1 MFQVIGFLSKSSNFQ
16 LLTFNF
22 LLPLT
27 LVHGLLTPNSIMSK
41 NFKIICSFII
51 IGILI
56 SIVLNLNT
64 GFLNLHFSDFFSET
78 QNSQIAQL
86 RINRV
91 LVMLL
96 AGISIPT
103 SGFLLQEYFQ
113 NPLAGP
119 SVLGITSVAS
129 LSVAFYIFFS
139 QNLVLPEFLQN
150 GFISISAILGSLL
163 LMLVLLAF
171 SGRFQDK
178 SFLIIFGFLIS
189 ALAGAI
195 VSILQLYAD
204 NQSLKNYILWSFGAN
219 NSVKLN
225 QIYILSAI
233 VLLGLFLSFKAIKP
247 LIGNALG
254 TSYAQSLGVNLSQLK
269 YLVII
274 ASSLLSASV
283 TAFLGP
289 ILFIGIVVP
298 HFCRLI
304 FNPAKLW
311 QQWILNMLLG
321 ILIME
326 GFSVISEVT
335 QFPLNVITSLF
346 GIPVI
351 LMMMFKAHR

>member
-1 MFQVIGFLSKSSNFQ
+1 
-16 LLTFNF
+16 
-22 LLPLT
+22 
-27 LVHGLLTPNSIMSK
+27 MSK
-41 NFKIICSFII
+41 NFKITTFLLI
-51 IGILI
+51 IGII
-56 SIVLNLNT
+56 FSIVVNLNI
-64 GFLNLHFSDFFSET
+64 GFLNLHFTDFISSTSE
-78 QNSQIAQL
+78 NSQIAQL
-86 RINRV
+86 RINRI

-139 QNLVLPEFLQN
+139 QDFVLPEFLQN
-150 GFISISAILGSLL
+150 SFLSFTAIGGSLV
-163 LMLVLLAF
+163 LMLILLAF
-171 SGRFQDK
+171 SGKFQDK
-178 SFLIIFGFLIS
+178 SFLIIFGFLVS
-189 ALAGAI
+189 ALAGAV
-195 VSILQLYAD
+195 VSILQFYAE

-219 NSVKLN
+219 NQVSRS
-225 QIYILSAI
+225 QIWILLII
-233 VLLGLFLSFKAIKP
+233 VLIGLFLTFKTIKP
-247 LIGNALG
+247 LIGNSLG
-254 TSYAQSLGVNLSQLK
+254 TAYAQSLGVNLKRLK
-269 YLVII
+269 FFIII

-298 HFCRLI
+298 HFCRML

-321 ILIME
+321 IFIME
-326 GFSVISEVT
+326 FFSIISESS

-351 LMMMFKAHR
+351 LMMMLKSKKSQV

>member
-1 MFQVIGFLSKSSNFQ
+1 MTNSFKITTILILIAIVISIVVNLNIGFLE
-16 LLTFNF
+16 LNF
-22 LLPLT
+22 L
-27 LVHGLLTPNSIMSK
+27 
-41 NFKIICSFII
+41 
-51 IGILI
+51 
-56 SIVLNLNT
+56 
-64 GFLNLHFSDFFSET
+64 DFFS
-78 QNSQIAQL
+78 SGSDHAQIAQL
-86 RINRV
+86 RINRI

-119 SVLGITSVAS
+119 SVLGITSIAS

-139 QNLVLPEFLQN
+139 QDLMLPEFLQN
-150 GFISISAILGSLL
+150 SFLSITAIGGSLI
-163 LMLVLLAF
+163 LMIILLAF
-171 SGRFQDK
+171 SDKFQDK

-189 ALAGAI
+189 ALAGAV
-195 VSILQLYAD
+195 VSILQFYAE

-219 NSVKLN
+219 NQVSTN
-225 QIYILSAI
+225 QIWVLTIIVILGI
-233 VLLGLFLSFKAIKP
+233 FITFKTIKP
-247 LIGNALG
+247 LIGNSLG
-254 TSYAQSLGVNLSQLK
+254 TAYAQSLGVNLRQLK
-269 YLVII
+269 YFVII

-298 HFCRLI
+298 HFCRML
-304 FNPAKLW
+304 FNPSKLW

-321 ILIME
+321 IFIME
-326 GFSVISEVT
+326 FFSIISESS

-351 LMMMFKAHR
+351 LMMMLKKQNTI

>member
-1 MFQVIGFLSKSSNFQ
+1 MKI
-16 LLTFNF
+16 
-22 LLPLT
+22 
-27 LVHGLLTPNSIMSK
+27 
-41 NFKIICSFII
+41 NFKVLTITVFVLIIAAIAI
-51 IGILI
+51 
-56 SIVLNLNT
+56 NLQT
-64 GFLNLHFSDFFSET
+64 GFLKLNFTDFLTNS
-78 QNSQIAQL
+78 QNSQIAGL

-91 LVMLL
+91 LAMVL

-119 SVLGITSVAS
+119 SVLGISSVAS

-139 QNLVLPEFLQN
+139 QNLLLPDFLQN
-150 GFISISAILGSLL
+150 SFLSLSAIAGSII
-163 LMLVLLAF
+163 LMLILLAF

-195 VSILQLYAD
+195 VSILQFYAD

-219 NSVKLN
+219 NSLSGN
-225 QIYILSAI
+225 QLLILS
-233 VLLGLFLSFKAIKP
+233 VLVIFGLILSFKTIKP

-254 TSYAQSLGVNLSQLK
+254 TNYAQSLGVNLTQLK
-269 YLVII
+269 ILIII

-304 FNPAKLW
+304 YNPSKLW

-326 GFSVISEVT
+326 IFSTVSEVS
-335 QFPLNVITSLF
+335 QFPINVITSLF

-351 LMMMFKAHR
+351 LVMMLKNHVN

>member
-1 MFQVIGFLSKSSNFQ
+1 M
-16 LLTFNF
+16 T
-22 LLPLT
+22 
-27 LVHGLLTPNSIMSK
+27 K
-41 NFKIICSFII
+41 NFKTICIFII
-51 IGILI
+51 IGIII
-56 SIVLNLNT
+56 SVVINLNI
-64 GFLNLHFSDFFSET
+64 GFLKLDFADFFSTNSE
-78 QNSQIAQL
+78 NSQIAQL

-91 LVMLL
+91 LIMLL

-129 LSVAFYIFFS
+129 LSVAFYIFLS
-139 QNLVLPEFLQN
+139 QDLVLPEFLQN
-150 GFISISAILGSLL
+150 GFLSISAIAGSLV
-163 LMLVLLAF
+163 LMFILLAF
-171 SGRFQDK
+171 SNKFQDK
-178 SFLIIFGFLIS
+178 SFLIIFGFLVS
-189 ALAGAI
+189 ALAGAV
-195 VSILQLYAD
+195 VSILQFYGE

-219 NSVKLN
+219 NQVTKN
-225 QIYILSAI
+225 QILVLFAIIL
-233 VLLGLFLSFKAIKP
+233 VGLFLSFKSIKP
-247 LIGNALG
+247 LIGNSLG
-254 TSYAQSLGVNLSQLK
+254 TAYAQSFGVNLNLLK
-269 YLVII
+269 YLIII

-298 HFCRLI
+298 HFSRMI

-321 ILIME
+321 IFIMQF
-326 GFSVISEVT
+326 FSIVSEIT

-351 LMMMFKAHR
+351 LMMMRGKRAK

>member
-1 MFQVIGFLSKSSNFQ
+1 
-16 LLTFNF
+16 
-22 LLPLT
+22 
-27 LVHGLLTPNSIMSK
+27 
-41 NFKIICSFII
+41 
-51 IGILI
+51 
-56 SIVLNLNT
+56 
-64 GFLNLHFSDFFSET
+64 
-78 QNSQIAQL
+78 
-86 RINRV
+86 
-91 LVMLL
+91 MLL

-139 QNLVLPEFLQN
+139 KDFILPEFLQN
-150 GFISISAILGSLL
+150 SFLSFSAIAGSLF
-163 LMLVLLAF
+163 LMVILLAF
-171 SGRFQDK
+171 SGKFQDK

-195 VSILQLYAD
+195 VSILQFYAE

-219 NSVKLN
+219 NQVSTN
-225 QIYILSAI
+225 QVLILTFI
-233 VLLGLFLSFKAIKP
+233 VIIGLFLSFRTIKP
-247 LIGNALG
+247 LIGNSLG
-254 TSYAQSLGVNLSQLK
+254 TAYAQSLGVNLKHLK

-274 ASSLLSASV
+274 SSSLLSASV

-298 HFCRLI
+298 HFCRML

-311 QQWILNMLLG
+311 QQWILNILLG

-326 GFSVISEVT
+326 FFSIISEST

-351 LMMMFKAHR
+351 LTMMLSNKNKSL

>member
-1 MFQVIGFLSKSSNFQ
+1 
-16 LLTFNF
+16 
-22 LLPLT
+22 
-27 LVHGLLTPNSIMSK
+27 MSK
-41 NFKIICSFII
+41 NFKITTFLIL
-51 IGILI
+51 IGIVI
-56 SIVLNLNT
+56 SIVVNLNI
-64 GFLNLHFSDFFSET
+64 GFLYLHFSDFFSYSSEI
-78 QNSQIAQL
+78 SQIAQL
-86 RINRV
+86 RVNRV

-139 QNLVLPEFLQN
+139 QDFILPEFLQN
-150 GFISISAILGSLL
+150 SFLSFSAIFGSLL
-163 LMLVLLAF
+163 LMLLLLAF
-171 SGRFQDK
+171 SGKFQDK
-178 SFLIIFGFLIS
+178 SFLIIFGFLVS
-189 ALAGAI
+189 ALAGAV
-195 VSILQLYAD
+195 VSILQFYAE

-219 NSVKLN
+219 NQVSRN
-225 QIYILSAI
+225 QIWILFII
-233 VLLGLFLSFKAIKP
+233 VILGLFLTFKTIKP
-247 LIGNALG
+247 LIGNSLG
-254 TSYAQSLGVNLSQLK
+254 TAYAQSLGVNLKQLK
-269 YLVII
+269 YFVII

-298 HFCRLI
+298 HFCRML

-326 GFSVISEVT
+326 FFSIISESS

-351 LMMMFKAHR
+351 LMMMLKKKKSQV

>member
-1 MFQVIGFLSKSSNFQ
+1 VKSLRNSFKTICLFLIIGIIASIFVNMNIGFLK
-16 LLTFNF
+16 
-22 LLPLT
+22 
-27 LVHGLLTPNSIMSK
+27 
-41 NFKIICSFII
+41 
-51 IGILI
+51 
-56 SIVLNLNT
+56 LN
-64 GFLNLHFSDFFSET
+64 FSDFFSET
-78 QNSQIAQL
+78 QNSQIAEL

-139 QNLVLPEFLQN
+139 QNWKLPEFLQN
-150 GFISISAILGSLL
+150 SFLSISAIVGSLL

-171 SGRFQDK
+171 SNRFQDK
-178 SFLIIFGFLIS
+178 SFLIIFGFLVS

-195 VSILQLYAD
+195 VSILQFYAD

-219 NSVKLN
+219 NSVSRN
-225 QIYILSAI
+225 QIYILTI
-233 VLLGLFLSFKAIKP
+233 IILMGLFLSFKTIKP

-254 TSYAQSLGVNLSQLK
+254 TSYAQSLGVNLNALK
-269 YLVII
+269 ILII
-274 ASSLLSASV
+274 VASSLLSASV

-298 HFCRLI
+298 HFCRMI
-304 FNPAKLW
+304 YNPAKLW
-311 QQWILNMLLG
+311 QQWILNMFLG

-326 GFSVISEVT
+326 VFSSVSEMS

-351 LMMMFKAHR
+351 LLMLLKNKTA